1 MSFSI
6 SLNTFPTAP
15 DLPDP
20 TARAA
25 KPLPQPTSTQQMH
38 QLESA
43 GEIVP
48 QIAANLGLPVA
59 TVDSTLGY
67 SISTTPQA
75 GSAQASILTVGAAA
89 LTPRLDTKA

>member
-1 MSFSI
+1 MSFPI
-6 SLNTFPTAP
+6 SLNTLPGSYQP
-15 DLPDP
+15 DS
-20 TARAA
+20 TERT

-38 QLESA
+38 QLEAA

-67 SISTTPQA
+67 SISATPQA
-75 GSAQASILTVGAAA
+75 SNAQTAILIAGASALN
-89 LTPRLDTKA
+89 PPLDTKA